1 MRRPDADN
9 PVEILQGAPCVK
21 GRSSAPSRRMT
32 MAPSFISRLRAVQW
46 DPLHWLRISLKTLGK
61 ALTRLWGRDVML
73 YTGGVSFFS
82 LLAVFP
88 ALAILITL
96 YSLLSDPAQAAKEGE
111 ILAGVIPAGARDIV
125 KTELVR
131 LAHAP
136 HVAMSAQGVVALLIG
151 LYAAHRGFKAMLA
164 GLSFIHDE
172 DEPHGF
178 VGFNLI
184 ALLVLVATFA
194 MLAVVSAVFFGLR
207 VMGSAFDL
215 RPLRGVS
222 WLYSEWTWASA
233 FMTLGMS
240 LIYRWAMSRRP
251 VNWRASLLGGF
262 SAAVLCLFASWAT
275 AFYVEQIAHLGAT
288 YGSIATVVIFLIWL
302 SWNVNAIFFGG
313 ALATEVEIAIDAH
326 SASPP
331 LADLRGEKPMASP
344 PGS

>member
-1 MRRPDADN
+1 MA
-9 PVEILQGAPCVK
+9 AP
-21 GRSSAPSRRMT
+21 R
-32 MAPSFISRLRAVQW
+32 FISGVRAVAW
-46 DPLHWLRISLKTLGK
+46 DPIHWLRVGLKTLGL

-82 LLAVFP
+82 LLAIFP
-88 ALAILITL
+88 ALAIMITL
-96 YSLLSDPAQAAKEGE
+96 YSLLSDPAQAARVGE

-125 KTELVR
+125 QAELVR

-136 HVAMSAQGVVALLIG
+136 HAAMSAQGVFALLVG
-151 LYAAHRGFKAMLA
+151 LYASHRGFKAMLA

-178 VGFNLI
+178 VGFNLM
-184 ALLVLVATFA
+184 ALVVLVATFA

-207 VMGSAFDL
+207 VLGSAFEL

-222 WLYSEWTWASA
+222 WLYSEWTWASV

-251 VNWRASLLGGF
+251 VDWRASLMGGL

-288 YGSIATVVIFLIWL
+288 YGSIATVVVFLIWL

-326 SASPP
+326 ALPP
-331 LADLRGEKPMASP
+331 ALTDERGAEPMVSP

>member
-1 MRRPDADN
+1 MTT
-9 PVEILQGAPCVK
+9 AP
-21 GRSSAPSRRMT
+21 RL
-32 MAPSFISRLRAVQW
+32 ISRLRAGPW
-46 DPLHWLRISLKTLGK
+46 DPLFWIRISLQTLGK

-82 LLAVFP
+82 LLAIFP

-96 YSLLSDPAQAAKEGE
+96 YSLLSDPAQAAREGE

-125 KTELVR
+125 RAELMR

-136 HVAMSAQGVVALLIG
+136 HVAMSAQGLFALLIG

-184 ALLVLVATFA
+184 ALVVLVATFA

-222 WLYSEWTWASA
+222 WLYSEWTWASVV
-233 FMTLGMS
+233 MTLGMS

-313 ALATEVEIAIDAH
+313 ALATEVEVAIDTHA
-326 SASPP
+326 ARPA
-331 LADLRGEKPMASP
+331 LTDLRGAKPMVSP
-344 PGS
+344 PES

>member
-1 MRRPDADN
+1 MTT
-9 PVEILQGAPCVK
+9 
-21 GRSSAPSRRMT
+21 APSLI
-32 MAPSFISRLRAVQW
+32 ARLRGVHW
-46 DPLHWLRISLKTLGK
+46 DPLLWLRISLSTLGK

-82 LLAVFP
+82 LLAIFP
-88 ALAILITL
+88 ALAIMVTL

-111 ILAGVIPAGARDIV
+111 VLARVIPAGARDIV
-125 KTELVR
+125 QAELLR

-136 HVAMSAQGVVALLIG
+136 HVAMSAQGLFALLVG

-194 MLAVVSAVFFGLR
+194 MLAIVSAAFFGLR

-222 WLYSEWTWASA
+222 WLYSEWTWSSA

-251 VNWRASLLGGF
+251 VGWRASLLGGF

-326 SASPP
+326 SGRPAI
-331 LADLRGEKPMASP
+331 ADLRGAKPMASP